1 MVTLKNFTIYIL
13 RIQKILVFLCF
24 NILSLMEILIPY
36 KAATAFLYV
45 FLKFYLCLF
54 KKIIFSISVQKKYAL
69 LVNLYLIFHD
79 YIEVYK
85 YKVTHTS
92 HSHIGLTKI
101 LRSYFRHAFYSL
113 FFFTLKI
120 FKDFLYL
127 RERVSGGRGERQ
139 REKQIPH

>member
-1 MVTLKNFTIYIL
+1 MTLKNFTIYIL

-92 HSHIGLTKI
+92 HSHMPLVQVMIPE
-101 LRSYFRHAFYSL
+101 SWDHAPHRAPHLVGNLLLPLPLPPTPWHSL
-113 FFFTLKI
+113 SQIKKI
-120 FKDFLYL
+120 FENF
-127 RERVSGGRGERQ
+127 
-139 REKQIPH
+139 